1 MLDPLSAD
9 WNQPAEVPV
18 QPAVFQ
24 ELLASID
31 FSRLNTL
38 FDNFLDAIGV
48 SIAIVDLQGKVLAS
62 SKWQRACVQFH
73 RQADITRKRCHESD
87 VQLSK
92 DMLEGKNY
100 AIYQCRNGLTD
111 CTTPLIIEQQH
122 VANLFIGQFFLAEPD
137 LAFFQQQQQQAG
149 FDADDY
155 QAALAE
161 VPIVDENKLPAL
173 LQLLVSLAQQ
183 IAELS
188 MANRRN
194 LTTIASVEQKIN
206 DRTQALQLQNQ
217 VLSAISH
224 GESLSTVLTM
234 LARQV
239 ELLHPGM
246 LCSILL
252 LDQQVEHLIH
262 GAAPSLPAFYT
273 EALNGTRIGSAVG
286 SCGAAAFSGELVIVE
301 DIHTHPNWAPYRA
314 LAQQAD
320 LRCCWSMPFKNAEAK
335 VLGTFAV
342 YQREVAR
349 PDKKILQLLTQYSNL
364 AELAVSRQISIARI
378 QQLAFYDSLT
388 GLPNRS
394 LFEERL
400 QQAMAD
406 SRRNGKYCALMFLD
420 LDNFKPVNDRYGH
433 KYGDVLLK
441 EAARRL
447 KHSVREVDTVV
458 RFGGDEFIV
467 LLKDIDKDDT
477 RSKQHA
483 QQVGS
488 KIAETLNIPYLLDD
502 NALYHQCGCSIG
514 ILLFRG
520 DDCHTD
526 ELLRRADAA
535 MYQAKSSQQQLCWVS
550 H

>member
-9 WNQPAEVPV
+9 WNQPVEVPV
-18 QPAVFQ
+18 QSAIFQ

-31 FSRLNTL
+31 LSRLNTL

-87 VQLSK
+87 LQLSQ

-111 CTTPLIIEQQH
+111 CATPLIIEQQH
-122 VANLFIGQFFLAEPD
+122 VANLFIGQFFLTEPN

-149 FDADDY
+149 FEATDY

-161 VPIVDENKLPAL
+161 VPIVDETKLPAL

-194 LTTIASVEQKIN
+194 LTTIASVEQQITA
-206 DRTQALQLQNQ
+206 RTQALQLQNQ
-217 VLSAISH
+217 VLSAISR
-224 GESLSTVLTM
+224 GESLTKVLSM
-234 LARQV
+234 LAEQV
-239 ELLHPGM
+239 EILHPGM

-252 LDQQVEHLIH
+252 LDEQGEHLIH

-273 EALNGTRIGSAVG
+273 EALNGTRIGPAVG

-301 DIHTHPNWAPYRA
+301 DIHTHPNWTPYRE

-320 LRCCWSMPFKNAEAK
+320 LRCCWSLPFKNAEAK

-342 YQREVAR
+342 YQRDVAS
-349 PDKKILQLLTQYSNL
+349 PDDKILQLLAQYSNL
-364 AELAVSRQISIARI
+364 AELAVSRQMSITRI

-406 SRRNGKYCALMFLD
+406 SRRNGKHCALMFLD

-433 KYGDVLLK
+433 KYGDVLLI

-477 RSKQHA
+477 LSKQQA
-483 QQVGS
+483 QQVAS
-488 KIAETLNIPYLLDD
+488 KIAETLNVPYQLDD
-502 NALYHQCGCSIG
+502 NALYHQCSCSIG
-514 ILLFRG
+514 LLLFRG
-520 DDCHTD
+520 DDCKID

-535 MYQAKSSQQQLCWVS
+535 MYQAKTSQQHLCWVS
-550 H
+550 R